1 MDGTMADLQKAPSD
15 WLYPIGCFTLVA
27 LVFIWSC
34 INPHDRFTWYLESF
48 PVMIIVPLLFA
59 TYRRFPLTHLLYA
72 LIAIHCIIL
81 LIGGHYTYAKVPFF
95 DFLKDTFHFSRN
107 HYDRIGHIAQGF
119 IPAIGIREL
128 LLRTSPLKP
137 GKWLV
142 AILIFGCLGISACYE
157 LLEWIVAAFTGEAAE
172 AFLGTQGDPWD
183 TQKDMFCALVGTIVS
198 LLTLS
203 HWHNQ
208 FLAKIKIG

>member
-1 MDGTMADLQKAPSD
+1 
-15 WLYPIGCFTLVA
+15 
-27 LVFIWSC
+27 
-34 INPHDRFTWYLESF
+34 
-48 PVMIIVPLLFA
+48 MIITPLLFA
-59 TYRRFPLTHLLYA
+59 TYRRFRLTNLLYG

-95 DFLKDTFHFSRN
+95 DFLKDHFHFSRN

-128 LLRTSPLKP
+128 LLRTSPLKT

-157 LLEWIVAAFTGEAAE
+157 LLEWIVAVFTGEAAE

-183 TQKDMFCALVGTIVS
+183 TQKDMFCALVGTIIS

-208 FLAKIKIG
+208 FLAKLKLRPFV

>member
-1 MDGTMADLQKAPSD
+1 MTNVKEAQSGWM
-15 WLYPIGCFTLVA
+15 YPFGCFTIVA
-27 LVFIWSC
+27 FVFLWSC
-34 INPHDRFTWYLESF
+34 INPFDRFTWYLESF
-48 PVMIIVPLLFA
+48 PVMIIVPVLFA
-59 TYRRFPLTHLLYA
+59 TYQRFRLTNLLYA

-81 LIGGHYTYAKVPFF
+81 LVGGHYTYAKVPFF
-95 DFLKDTFHFSRN
+95 DFLKDTFDFSRN

-142 AILIFGCLGISACYE
+142 SILIFGCLGISATYE
-157 LLEWIVAAFTGEAAE
+157 ILEWLVAAFTGEAAE

-183 TQKDMFCALVGTIVS
+183 TQKDMFCALVGAIAS
-198 LLTLS
+198 LLLLS
-203 HWHNQ
+203 AWHNR
-208 FLAKIKIG
+208 FLEKLNGH